1 MYQNKKPKKYRRLR
15 QPESNEDFLDDPNLT
30 AHQRVM
36 ENMHEQLDWTRRQ
49 LSYISFSLEYKLAY
63 DLKRGEVYEFDWGLN
78 VHTELSKRHY
88 GVVLVDSYANN
99 DIVIVAPLKSKHNE
113 ANPMSD
119 VNIGFLPHLDSDRE
133 TLAVINQIRGLDK
146 LRIYQKGMIKDG
158 CLNKERG
165 PVTILSAAQM
175 RKIID
180 AIHQLFIQGK
190 TLIQ

>member
-1 MYQNKKPKKYRRLR
+1 MYPSNQPRKYRRLR
-15 QPESNEDFLDDPNLT
+15 QPDDDAMYNSDLT
-30 AHQRVM
+30 AYQKVLQ
-36 ENMHEQLDWTRRQ
+36 NMHEQLDWTRRQ
-49 LSYISFSLEYKLAY
+49 LSYVSFSLEYQLAY
-63 DLKRGEVYEFDWGLN
+63 ELKRGEVYEFDWGLN

-99 DIVIVAPLKSKHNE
+99 DIVIVAPLKSKHND

-119 VNIGFLPHLDSDRE
+119 VNIGFLPNLDSDRE

-158 CLNKERG
+158 YLNKEKG
-165 PVTILSAAQM
+165 PVTILSEAQM
-175 RKIID
+175 SKIID
-180 AIHQLFIQGK
+180 GIHQLLIQGK